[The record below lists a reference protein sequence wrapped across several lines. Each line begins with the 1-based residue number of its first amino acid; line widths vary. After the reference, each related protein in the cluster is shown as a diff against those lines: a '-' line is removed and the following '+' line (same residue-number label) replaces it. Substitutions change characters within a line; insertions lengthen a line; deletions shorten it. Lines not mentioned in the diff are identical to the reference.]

1 MWCRGIRGA
10 TTVDSNTR
18 EDILKATDELLRKM
32 IDANGLEPERVAFA
46 LFTTTADLD
55 AEFPAAAARQL
66 GWSRVALMCA
76 KEMDVPGS
84 LRRCLRVLILYN
96 TEKGADEIV
105 HVYIRG
111 ATELKPDVAN
121 LKSANLGSR

>member
-10 TTVDSNTR
+10 TTVDGNSR
-18 EDILKATDELLRKM
+18 EAILAATDELLRKM
-32 IDANGLEPERVAFA
+32 IAANGLEPEEVACAF
-46 LFTTTADLD
+46 FTTTSDLD

-66 GWSRVALMCA
+66 GWSNVALMCS

-84 LRRCLRVLILYN
+84 LRRCLRVLVLYN
-96 TEKGADEIV
+96 TEKSASDIV

-111 ATELKPDVAN
+111 ATELKAGASNP
-121 LKSANLGSR
+121 K